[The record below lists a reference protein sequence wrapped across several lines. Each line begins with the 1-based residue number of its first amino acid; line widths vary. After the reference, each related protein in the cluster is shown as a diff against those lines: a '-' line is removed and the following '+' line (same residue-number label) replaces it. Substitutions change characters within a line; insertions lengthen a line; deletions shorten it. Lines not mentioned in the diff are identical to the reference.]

1 MQKKQLITHEFPFS
15 AIPAII
21 TVMRLLFSGLGILI
35 YTSLCTYIGS
45 RLFGFLRF
53 FLPGV
58 KALAFWLPFLL
69 LCYASIMVNL
79 TRSPRLIF
87 MRHFS
92 AYGLAVF
99 MYLFLSF
106 IVFDLLRLAL
116 MICKRSLLTP
126 QFSAVGIGA
135 ALCLCCI
142 MIVCGAVHARSIS
155 TARYKI
161 NIPGQ
166 NNDVRLALISD
177 LHIGSTVNRAWIS
190 RVVDKINS
198 AEPDMVCIAGDI
210 FDGNLD
216 IVNDLPGLTAEF
228 NRINAP
234 LGVYACLGNHDVD
247 RMFQAGKTER
257 IEKFLSEAG
266 VTLLQ
271 DEATEAG
278 ENILIIGRR
287 DARPIGMNS
296 TRKPAAE
303 LRGIINSGHES
314 GKIVIVLDH
323 QPTQFAQIE
332 EAGADLVLCGHTH
345 SGQLFPANL
354 ITLGMYKKAGGT
366 HYGYWKGK
374 SLQALVTSGAGV
386 WGPPLRIATNNEV
399 AIIDIG
405 GGQ

>member
-1 MQKKQLITHEFPFS
+1 
-15 AIPAII
+15 
-21 TVMRLLFSGLGILI
+21 MRFLFSGLGILI

-69 LCYASIMVNL
+69 FCYASILVNL

-106 IVFDLLRLAL
+106 IVFDLLRLVL
-116 MICKRSLLTP
+116 IISKRSLLTP
-126 QFSAVGIGA
+126 QFSAIGIGA
-135 ALCLCCI
+135 ALCFCCI
-142 MIVCGAVHARSIS
+142 MIFFGAVHARSVS
-155 TARYKI
+155 AAHYKI

-166 NNDVRLALISD
+166 NTDIRIALISD
-177 LHIGSTVNRAWIS
+177 LHIGPTVDRKWLS
-190 RVVDKINS
+190 RVVNTINS

-216 IVNDLPGLTAEF
+216 IVNDLPEMAHEF
-228 NRINAP
+228 KRINAP

-271 DEATEAG
+271 DDAAEAG
-278 ENILIIGRR
+278 ESILIIGRR
-287 DARPIGMNS
+287 DARPIGMS
-296 TRKPAAE
+296 RSRKTAAE
-303 LRGIINSGHES
+303 LSGIINSGHES
-314 GKIVIVLDH
+314 GKTVIVLDH

-354 ITLGMYKKAGGT
+354 ITRGIYKKAGGT

-386 WGPPLRIATNNEV
+386 WGPPLRIATNNEA
-399 AIIDIG
+399 AIIDIS